1 MGSKDMKKKINN
13 NSKSSIPSVT
23 DIVSGMNA
31 VAPRS
36 NKNNRGVSYESIA
49 TEYLLKTINE
59 LVNAKEKDGL
69 KEIYITNIQFEHRYK
84 NGKRWYSYLRNNYP
98 LFMMI
103 HPGISMPGASFSSK
117 VKSLVSDTELLEYRL
132 NQDFSSLYEWNPD
145 ADTHDIPID
154 SNNLLNYILDT
165 CNRIS
170 QANDSVPEYTQK
182 LVRNAAQALSIKDCA
197 SANGGAMRHTYTFA
211 DSGRLYLK
219 GLNLQQCA
227 SEVREAALGSC
238 YKYDISSASFA
249 FKLGYIKTNQ
259 PSTKTPALLDL
270 VQNKQYI
277 RDKLVKECLTTTK
290 ADSKT
295 KLKIIKKSLNAI
307 GFGAKI
313 QSNSPSLKKYIWSI
327 ADRAQFCEHP
337 FILELQ
343 AELKLFTALIKQEVP
358 NKVAKTMFTPS
369 EGSFNARRFES
380 KVYQNIET
388 NVMEQVMMNTKK
400 EVIFWCHDAVYTRSK
415 DDLASMNYV
424 LQQQPY
430 MQYAKF
436 EGEEVTGWNNPYAQ
450 TDHYVITP
458 AQEEQLA
465 QDYISKFAQA
475 EGFSKWDQQQL
486 DKQAWREL
494 YEVN

>member
-1 MGSKDMKKKINN
+1 MGNKDMKRKVNN
-13 NSKSSIPSVT
+13 NSIPSVT
-23 DIVSGMNA
+23 EIVSGMNA

-36 NKNNRGVSYESIA
+36 NKNNRGLSYEAIA

-59 LVNAKEKDGL
+59 LVNAKVVDGL
-69 KEIYITNIQFEHRYK
+69 KQIYIANIQFEHRYK
-84 NGKRWYSYLRNNYP
+84 NSKRWYSYLRDNYP
-98 LFMMI
+98 LFIMI
-103 HPGISMPGASFSSK
+103 HPGISMTGVSYASQ

-132 NQDFSSLYEWNPD
+132 NNDFGSLYEWNTD
-145 ADTHDIPID
+145 ANTIDIPID

-165 CNRIS
+165 CNRIE
-170 QANDSVPEYTQK
+170 QANDSVPEYKQK

-197 SANGGAMRHTYTFA
+197 NANGGAMRHTYTIA
-211 DSGRLYLK
+211 DSGRLYMK

-249 FKLGYIKTNQ
+249 LRLGYIKTNQ
-259 PSTKTPALLDL
+259 PTAKTPALLDL

-277 RDKLVKECLTTTK
+277 RDKLVTECLLNTR
-290 ADSKT
+290 ADTKT
-295 KLKIIKKSLNAI
+295 KLKIIKKSINAI

-313 QSNSPSLKKYIWSI
+313 QPHSPSLKKYIWSI
-327 ADRAQFCEHP
+327 TDRAQFCEHP
-337 FILELQ
+337 FIQELQ
-343 AELKLFTALIKQEVP
+343 AELKLFTQLVKQEVP
-358 NKVAKTMFTPS
+358 NRRAKAIMPTLTGNFS
-369 EGSFNARRFES
+369 ASKFES
-380 KVYQNIET
+380 HVYQTLET
-388 NVMEQVMMNTKK
+388 KAMEKVMANTSK
-400 EVIFWCHDAVYTRSK
+400 EVIFWCHDAIYTRSK

-436 EGEEVTGWNNPYAQ
+436 EGEEVTGWDNPYTQ
-450 TDHYVITP
+450 NSNYVITP

-465 QDYISKFAQA
+465 QDYISKFVEAK
-475 EGFSKWDQQQL
+475 GFTKWDQQQL

-494 YEVN
+494 YEV